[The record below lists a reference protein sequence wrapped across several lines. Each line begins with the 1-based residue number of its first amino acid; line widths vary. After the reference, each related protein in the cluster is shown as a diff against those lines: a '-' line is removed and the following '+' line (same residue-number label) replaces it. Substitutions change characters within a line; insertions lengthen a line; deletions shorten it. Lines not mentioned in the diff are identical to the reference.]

1 MVVQWL
7 GLGASNAEGTGSI
20 PSQGTKI
27 PHAIWNS
34 QNTKD
39 KTNRQKNSHLVK
51 CVQSSC
57 EGDVFVYFKGLT

>member
-20 PSQGTKI
+20 PGQGTKI

-34 QNTKD
+34 QNTKNKTD
-39 KTNRQKNSHLVK
+39 KKLPYNEM
-51 CVQSSC
+51 CP
-57 EGDVFVYFKGLT
+57 VFM